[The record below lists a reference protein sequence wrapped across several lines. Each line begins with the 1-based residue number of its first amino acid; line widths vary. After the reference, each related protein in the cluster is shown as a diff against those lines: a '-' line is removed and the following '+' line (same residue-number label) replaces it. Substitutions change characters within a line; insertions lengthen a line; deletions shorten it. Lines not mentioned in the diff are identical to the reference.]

1 MAMALGIVGGLI
13 SAVGSIAQ
21 ANAAAASAKY
31 NAAVAERNRRAVLAQ
46 TSGEIVDQQIKNRRM
61 IGTIRAAYGANGFEM
76 GGSPMDVIADT
87 TLEQE
92 LDVAKVR
99 FTGRMKAEGYTEQAT
114 LFKMEAK
121 AAKTAGFIGAASGL
135 LSGFQQGLG

>member
-1 MAMALGIVGGLI
+1 MAMALGVVGGLI

-46 TSGEIVDQQIKNRRM
+46 TDNEVTDQQLKNRRM
-61 IGTIRAAYGANGFEM
+61 LGTIRAAYGANGFEM

-87 TLEQE
+87 TLEQS
-92 LDVAKVR
+92 LDIQKIKYVGK
-99 FTGRMKAEGYTEQAT
+99 MKAEGYSEQAT

-121 AAKTAGFIGAASGL
+121 AAKTAGFFGAASGL
-135 LSGFQQGLG
+135 FSGIQSGMA